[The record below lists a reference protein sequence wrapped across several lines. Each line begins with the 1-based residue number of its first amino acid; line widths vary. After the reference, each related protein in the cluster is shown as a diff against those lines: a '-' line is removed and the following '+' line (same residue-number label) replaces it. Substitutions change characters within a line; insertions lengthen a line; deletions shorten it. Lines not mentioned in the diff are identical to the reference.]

1 MDIKIARY
9 IGRGLCI
16 LLFILWG
23 SFFIEHLSF
32 FFMKTGEPPGASVW
46 LLQLVHFS
54 LLVSYLV
61 CFKFERLGSVS
72 LFVFALIFFLATAG
86 DQALLFIVISVSPI
100 LFFGY
105 GWMRNLWKGSP
116 ATS

>member
-23 SFFIEHLSF
+23 SFFIEHLTF
-32 FFMKTGEPPGASVW
+32 FLMDTGEPPPLYVW
-46 LLQLVHFS
+46 LLQFLHGLF
-54 LLVSYLV
+54 LLSYLL
-61 CFKFERLGSVS
+61 CFKFERIGSLC
-72 LFVFALIFFLATAG
+72 LFILALVFFIATAG
-86 DQALLFIVISVSPI
+86 YQALLFIIISISPI
-100 LFFGY
+100 LFFAY

-116 ATS
+116 ATT

>member
-1 MDIKIARY
+1 MDIKIARW

-23 SFFIEHLSF
+23 AFFIEHLGF
-32 FFMKTGEPPGASVW
+32 FLMDTGAPPPLYVW
-46 LLQLVHFS
+46 LLQILHGLF
-54 LLVSYLV
+54 LLSYLL
-61 CFKFERLGSVS
+61 CLKYERIGSLC
-72 LFVFALIFFLATAG
+72 LFILALAFFIATAG

-100 LFFGY
+100 FFFAY

-116 ATS
+116 AAR